1 MITLP
6 GLAEPLYQPLDA
18 QNYCGVSAQT
28 LSKWRRE
35 GYLKPAAAVGRGY
48 LYTRIALDECLS
60 ALNYD
65 RANTNVEVI
74 SRG

>member
-28 LSKWRRE
+28 LAKWRRE
-35 GYLKPAAAVGRGY
+35 GFLKPAAAVGRGY
-48 LYTRIALDECLS
+48 LYTKAALDECLS
-60 ALNYD
+60 SLNYD
-65 RANTNVEVI
+65 RWNTHVEVI
-74 SRG
+74 YHG